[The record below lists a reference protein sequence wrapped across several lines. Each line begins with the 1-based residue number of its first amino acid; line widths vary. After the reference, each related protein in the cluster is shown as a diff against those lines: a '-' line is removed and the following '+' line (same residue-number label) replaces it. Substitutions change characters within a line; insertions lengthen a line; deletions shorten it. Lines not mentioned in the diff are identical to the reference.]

1 MSRFPLQVAA
11 GLLVLIA
18 GLAAVYTMV
27 VAPEPAPQ
35 PGAQQV
41 VPSSPPTQVVEVPPP
56 TLEGVDPVVQ
66 RVLYATGRAEAF
78 TADELTR
85 LPPEVARVLVF
96 YGATITVP
104 IEDGADR

>member
-1 MSRFPLQVAA
+1 LSRFPLQVAA

-18 GLAAVYTMV
+18 GLAVVYTIV
-27 VAPEPAPQ
+27 VAPESEQRP
-35 PGAQQV
+35 V
-41 VPSSPPTQVVEVPPP
+41 VARVVSSPPQARVVEVPPP
-56 TLEGVDPVVQ
+56 TLEDVDPVVQ
-66 RVLYATGRAEAF
+66 RVLYATGKAEAF
-78 TADELTR
+78 SADELTE